1 MVIDA
6 TETLAEINESLIY
19 VSESLRI
26 CKPER
31 REAMLEMVD
40 ELLDAKN
47 DKAIGAEH
55 GHRETDC
62 GLT

>member
-47 DKAIGAEH
+47 TQT
-55 GHRETDC
+55 R
-62 GLT
+62 GL